1 MFGRVQRSVWCGLAQ
16 PCLTSYDQAR
26 AMHTVQEIVEEARRL
41 PVPERRRLIHEI
53 ESSLEKDLK
62 VDQKEPP
69 PVDLS
74 SLRYAQTLALAG
86 TLHSDH
92 PDVAGDKYKHLA
104 EIYADKHE

>member
-1 MFGRVQRSVWCGLAQ
+1 
-16 PCLTSYDQAR
+16 
-26 AMHTVQEIVEEARRL
+26 MHTVQEIVEEAKRL

-74 SLRYAQTLALAG
+74 SLRYAQTLALVG
-86 TLHSDH
+86 PLHSDH
-92 PDVAGDKYKHLA
+92 TDVAGDKYKHLA
-104 EIYADKHE
+104 KLQRLALTNRECGHTF